1 MRGDRVPGPIR
12 WKVHVPA
19 PPESVYRALASDEG
33 RASFWAERAVEKD
46 GVILFEFGNGVTF
59 EARIL
64 EREPPHRFSLD
75 YFGGPASFVLEPD
88 GRGGTDL
95 TLVHD
100 GVRPEEWIETHAG
113 WLNVLFPLKA
123 YLAFAVDLRNH
134 DRERHWD
141 HGYAD
146 G

>member
-1 MRGDRVPGPIR
+1 V
-12 WKVHVPA
+12 
-19 PPESVYRALASDEG
+19 LASDEG
-33 RASFWAERAVEKD
+33 RASFWAERAVERD
-46 GVILFEFGNGVTF
+46 GAILFEFANGMLH

-64 EREPPHRFSLD
+64 EREPPQSFSLE
-75 YFGGPASFVLEPD
+75 YFGAPATFLLASD
-88 GRGGTDL
+88 GKGGSDL

-100 GVRPEEWIETHAG
+100 GVSPEEWIETHAG

-123 YLAFAVDLRNH
+123 YLAFGVDLRNH
-134 DRERHWD
+134 DRERLWD

>member
-1 MRGDRVPGPIR
+1 MRGDDASGPIR
-12 WKVHVPA
+12 WKLHLPA
-19 PPESVYRALASDEG
+19 PPETVYRALASDEG

-46 GVILFEFGNGVTF
+46 GAIHFEFGNGVTC
-59 EARIL
+59 ESRIL
-64 EREPPHRFSLD
+64 DREPPHRFSLE
-75 YFGGPASFVLEPD
+75 YFGAPASFTLASD

-100 GVRPEEWIETHAG
+100 GVPPEEWIETHAG

-123 YLAFAVDLRNH
+123 YVAFGVDLRNH
-134 DRERHWD
+134 DRERLWD

-146 G
+146 A

>member
-1 MRGDRVPGPIR
+1 MRGDGVGGPIR
-12 WKVHVPA
+12 WKLHLPA
-19 PPESVYRALASDEG
+19 PPETVYRALASAEG

-46 GVILFEFGNGVTF
+46 GAILFEFGNGVTY

-64 EREPPHRFSLD
+64 EREPPNRLSLD
-75 YFGGPASFVLEPD
+75 YFGAPASFDLAPD

-100 GVRPEEWIETHAG
+100 GVPPEDWIETHAG

-123 YLAFAVDLRNH
+123 YMSFGVDLRNH
-134 DRERHWD
+134 DRERLWD

-146 G
+146 A

>member
-1 MRGDRVPGPIR
+1 MRDDGVGGPIR
-12 WKVHVPA
+12 WKLHLPVSA
-19 PPESVYRALASDEG
+19 ETVYRALATDQG

-46 GVILFEFGNGVTF
+46 GSIRFEFANGVTY

-64 EREPPHRFSLD
+64 EREPSYRFAIE
-75 YFGGPASFVLEPD
+75 YFGGPATFVLASD

-100 GVRPEEWIETHAG
+100 GVPAEEWIETHAG

-123 YLAFAVDLRNH
+123 YVSFGVDLRNH
-134 DRERHWD
+134 DRERLWD
-141 HGYAD
+141 QGYAD
-146 G
+146 A